1 VDSVSVALANL
12 NTHPHSSTVTPQNVV
27 LSGEMLPPKSPCK
40 KMPFSEEMPVA
51 DAPEASTPAV
61 NMASLEEGRGR
72 QRSPESSPPPNARS
86 RSSMETYS
94 SYSSSGREV
103 CHTIRK
109 FEKRSSSQRVRLL
122 TSVSGAF
129 SAIHRKASS
138 ITASTSSFRRTSSSP
153 GPISPRAARIRSWH
167 SSMCSRYSDVDDD
180 QHKNDKQPKDKS
192 TLQVAIYA
200 DTITIEF
207 SNYARVEV
215 KKRGSKVMLR
225 YKFEYWAYAY
235 TWKRVKIGK
244 TCSYHL
250 YRENKGAALAHIVP
264 V

>member
-1 VDSVSVALANL
+1 
-12 NTHPHSSTVTPQNVV
+12 
-27 LSGEMLPPKSPCK
+27 
-40 KMPFSEEMPVA
+40 
-51 DAPEASTPAV
+51 
-61 NMASLEEGRGR
+61 
-72 QRSPESSPPPNARS
+72 
-86 RSSMETYS
+86 
-94 SYSSSGREV
+94 
-103 CHTIRK
+103 
-109 FEKRSSSQRVRLL
+109 
-122 TSVSGAF
+122 
-129 SAIHRKASS
+129 
-138 ITASTSSFRRTSSSP
+138 
-153 GPISPRAARIRSWH
+153 
-167 SSMCSRYSDVDDD
+167 MCSRYSDVDDD